1 MPIARRRSPRLVL
14 LLPVLVLLGA
24 APSSGAP
31 PVVAASSSATVQA
44 VGDTLRLMP
53 ADTSGRA
60 RRTVTIQHML
70 TEADSLLRLRGGV
83 HAAETQLF
91 LSWNAPWGQPRARTS
106 LAPRCNDTTAVD
118 TLYLSFLPGR
128 PSQAFNGFSARLAFR
143 SAASDTLGPWWH
155 MESRGGE
162 NGGNL
167 LVEFGPSDAI
177 PGPQPWTVAGQ
188 AVSQLKRDP
197 REVDLT
203 LLFAVN
209 HSMAQPIV
217 ADRIYTLCRVIVRHR
232 RATRLA
238 GCGQPVCIEWVLST
252 LGFALK
258 DEPEVRRGERFVT
271 YGAGAVSCAPWRE
284 ARTPSWRPKPS
295 R

>member
-1 MPIARRRSPRLVL
+1 MLMSRRPIVRSAALVL
-14 LLPVLVLLGA
+14 ALVLLGA
-24 APSSGAP
+24 ARTSGAAP
-31 PVVAASSSATVQA
+31 APAAGQAVDDSVRLMTPDSSSR
-44 VGDTLRLMP
+44 D
-53 ADTSGRA
+53 GRK
-60 RRTVTIQHML
+60 VTIQRML

-83 HAAETQLF
+83 RADETQLF
-91 LSWNAPWGQPRARTS
+91 LSWNAPWGRPRARTS
-106 LAPRCNDTTAVD
+106 LTPRCDDTTAVD

-128 PSQAFNGFSARLAFR
+128 ASQGFNGFSARLAFR
-143 SAASDTLGPWWH
+143 SASSDSLGPWWH

-167 LVEFGPSDAI
+167 LVEFGPSADI
-177 PGPQPWTVAGQ
+177 PGPQPWTVTGQ
-188 AVSQLKRDP
+188 AVSQLKRTP
-197 REVDLT
+197 RDVNLT

-217 ADRIYTLCRVIVRHR
+217 ADSIYTLCRVLVRYR

-238 GCGQPVCIEWVLST
+238 GCGQPVCIEWQLAT

-271 YGAGAVSCAPWRE
+271 YGKGAVSCDEWRDVR
-284 ARTPSWRPKPS
+284 AQPWRPKQK